1 MLTHTKES
9 IAEPLTTLPTKELE
23 AEALKLSKVG
33 PSLDKRI
40 CFKKLKQKIK
50 IRATELSTKIL
61 VVY

>member
-33 PSLDKRI
+33 TSLDKHS
-40 CFKKLKQKIK
+40 CFRKLKKIK